1 MYIHTPTSKYIH
13 IYNYSHTN
21 FTYIFSIQILM
32 SVAMEHITVL
42 KHVITLKEVS
52 LVDVIVVIYWIVMR
66 LLVMV

>member
-32 SVAMEHITVL
+32 SVGMEHTIAPKRVL
-42 KHVITLKEVS
+42 TLLVAS
-52 LVDVIVVIYWIVMR
+52 LVDVIMAFY
-66 LLVMV
+66 